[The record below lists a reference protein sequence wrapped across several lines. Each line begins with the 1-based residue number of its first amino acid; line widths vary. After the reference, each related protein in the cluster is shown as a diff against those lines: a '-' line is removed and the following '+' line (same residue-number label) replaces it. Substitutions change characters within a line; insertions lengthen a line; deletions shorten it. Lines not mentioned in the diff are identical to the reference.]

1 MKNIKFKYDRK
12 EPSEI
17 EIASAKKFDEVLSK
31 AIDQSGLSA
40 VTKIY
45 LSAFA
50 LVAAVLIIWL
60 IFPKEE
66 KTNNK
71 STPLAEID
79 VEKTSFMIFPD
90 QENKLEYFTGSVIH
104 IPANAFTDEEGN
116 IIEGEVI
123 IHYREFHHLAEILI
137 SGIPM
142 TYESAGTQYHFET
155 AGMFEISG
163 MQNNEPVFIHP
174 QKRITVEMASGN
186 EGDYFNQYFLD
197 TNAGNWNYLGKD
209 IAKKRTADN
218 TELSSDLKT
227 FGTSAGQKDK
237 PIEPKKENPN
247 FYSFE
252 IVFNEE
258 EFPELNV
265 YKGLKFQV
273 DKNEKNFSEE
283 FARIAWENA
292 TIARG
297 TKEGE
302 YLITLNKGGEHH
314 SFNCIPVVAEKDY
327 QTARA
332 QYEKLFIQYKEKER
346 SRLKKEEEKE
356 KNMLDKQEKFEK
368 ELFEKQRRQTEEL
381 RRISEI
387 YQTEKTVIRTFEISQ
402 FGIWN
407 SDCPHLLPKGQSIL
421 ASYTNERGES
431 IKIQKIFL
439 VERNKNALFA
449 YSNPEKLQFDPMSEN
464 ILIAITDENRVCVFD
479 HNDFK
484 DMDTKAKSQT
494 IRMRGSSHQ
503 IKTVNDIIRLLDV

>member
-17 EIASAKKFDEVLSK
+17 EIASAKNFDEVLTK
-31 AIDQSGLSA
+31 AIQQNGLSA
-40 VTKIY
+40 GTKTY
-45 LSAFA
+45 LTALA
-50 LVAAVLIIWL
+50 LVTAVLIIWF
-60 IFPKEE
+60 IFPDEE
-66 KTNNK
+66 KTKNK
-71 STPLAEID
+71 STPLPGID
-79 VEKTSFMIFPD
+79 VEKTSFMID
-90 QENKLEYFTGSVIH
+90 GGQEHRLEYFTGSVIH
-104 IPANAFTDEEGN
+104 IPAGAFTDKEGN
-116 IIEGEVI
+116 IIKGEVI
-123 IHYREFHHLAEILI
+123 IHYREFHHPAEVLI

-142 TYESAGTQYHFET
+142 TYDSAGTQYHFET
-155 AGMFEISG
+155 AGMFQISG
-163 MQNNEPVFIHP
+163 IQNNEPVFIHP

-209 IAKKRTADN
+209 MAKKRTAY
-218 TELSSDLKT
+218 TEPSSELKAVVT
-227 FGTSAGQKDK
+227 PVELKDK
-237 PIEPKKENPN
+237 PIEPKKENLD

-273 DKNEKNFSEE
+273 DKDEKNFSKE
-283 FARIAWENA
+283 FARTAWENA
-292 TIARG
+292 SIARG
-297 TKEGE
+297 TQEGK
-302 YLITLNKGGEHH
+302 YLITLIKGEEHR
-314 SFNCIPVVAEKDY
+314 SFNCIPVVTEKDY
-327 QTARA
+327 HAA
-332 QYEKLFIQYKEKER
+332 KAKYEELFLQYKDKEKR
-346 SRLKKEEEKE
+346 RLKKEEEKE
-356 KNMLDKQEKFEK
+356 KNMADKLEKFEK

-381 RRISEI
+381 RRISKI

-439 VERNKNALFA
+439 VEKNKNALFA
-449 YSNPEKLQFDPMSEN
+449 YSHPEKVQFDPKSDN

-479 HNDFK
+479 QNAFK
-484 DMDTKAKSQT
+484 NLDKEAKSQT
-494 IRMRGSSHQ
+494 LKMRVSSHQ
-503 IKTVNDIIRLLDV
+503 IKTVNDIIRLLNV